1 MGDPNLLAT
10 CHLNFF
16 TPRLLSLSPFPFWI
30 DGLCTLLHFLPRR
43 LITSKEPL
51 KLIS

>member
-30 DGLCTLLHFLPRR
+30 DGLYPFAFS
-43 LITSKEPL
+43 IQASDYK
-51 KLIS
+51 